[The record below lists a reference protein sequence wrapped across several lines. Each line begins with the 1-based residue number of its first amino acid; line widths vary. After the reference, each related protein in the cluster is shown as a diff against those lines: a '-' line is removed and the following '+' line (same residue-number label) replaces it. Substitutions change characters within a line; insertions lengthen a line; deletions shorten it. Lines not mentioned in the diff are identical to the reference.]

1 MNKYGFKKGDLL
13 RWTNLVKGE
22 SYVGL
27 YLRPMNITI
36 GTRDIVVLIGDK
48 KVSWSGWQCEKLSD
62 KGEWS
67 LC

>member
-1 MNKYGFKKGDLL
+1 MDDRYGFKKGDLL

-27 YLRPMNITI
+27 YLCHMDVTI

-48 KVSWSGWQCEKLSD
+48 KVSWSGWQCEKLE
-62 KGEWS
+62 KGEWT
-67 LC
+67 CK